1 MEIQSQMKAI
11 SNQVKEPKIAIAAAG
26 MLRLDTTPMDQF
38 IVDFWLGDDQRH
50 MIIAGDSLW
59 NAYLKDN
66 PDAHP

>member
-1 MEIQSQMKAI
+1 MKILHGQKGFPWNETNSSQSKHKM
-11 SNQVKEPKIAIAAAG
+11 
-26 MLRLDTTPMDQF
+26 MLGRL
-38 IVDFWLGDDQRH
+38 IRRVDFWLGDDQRH